1 MDHQP
6 DMRDWS
12 FAKRALAEIQ
22 QAKRK
27 KWYSFW
33 VQVELPDGK
42 KTLVSIA
49 QRRSVCNATARK
61 KASSRLVFD
70 H

>member
-27 KWYSFW
+27 NGTAFGCKLSCQTAKNTGINCPKTFSM
-33 VQVELPDGK
+33 QCDSTK
-42 KTLVSIA
+42 KSI
-49 QRRSVCNATARK
+49 VKTG
-61 KASSRLVFD
+61 F
-70 H
+70 

>member
-42 KTLVSIA
+42 NTGINYPKTFSM
-49 QRRSVCNATARK
+49 QCGSTK

>member
-12 FAKRALAEIQ
+12 FAKRALAEIE

-33 VQVELPDGK
+33 VQVELPNGEK
-42 KTLVSIA
+42 ALVS
-49 QRRSVCNATARK
+49 TA
-61 KASSRLVFD
+61 
-70 H
+70 